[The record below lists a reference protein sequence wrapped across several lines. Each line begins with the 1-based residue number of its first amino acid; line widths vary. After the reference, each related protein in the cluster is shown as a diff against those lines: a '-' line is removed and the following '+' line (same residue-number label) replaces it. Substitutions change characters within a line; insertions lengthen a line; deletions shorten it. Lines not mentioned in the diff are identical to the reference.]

1 MGPNRAFG
9 RDDQLGGF
17 VAVKIL
23 QIAQTGSA
31 VQLAAASIYARW
43 VLFQNTGAAT
53 ATIGDSTVAAGHG
66 ALLAA
71 TTGQL
76 LLPPLAD
83 VSNHYDL
90 SQFWTIGTNTQV
102 LSIVYDSMT

>member
-1 MGPNRAFG
+1 
-9 RDDQLGGF
+9 
-17 VAVKIL
+17 L
-23 QIAQTGSA
+23 QITQTGSA
-31 VQLAAASIYARW
+31 KALAALGTYARW
-43 VLFQNTGAAT
+43 IIFQNTGAAT
-53 ATIGDSTVAAGHG
+53 ATIGDANVAAGRG

-90 SQFWTIGTNTQV
+90 GQFSTIGTNTQV
-102 LSIVYDSMT
+102 LSVTYDSMT